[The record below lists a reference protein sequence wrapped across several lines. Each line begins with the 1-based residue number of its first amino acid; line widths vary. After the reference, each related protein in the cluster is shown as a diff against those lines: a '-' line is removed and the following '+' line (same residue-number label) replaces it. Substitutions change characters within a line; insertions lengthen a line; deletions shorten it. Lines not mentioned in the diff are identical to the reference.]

1 MTTYNVEN
9 GKVNA
14 TGITFTLLADHLPHV
29 HIFLQIPVNQ
39 LKRFSRRRDASGMTV
54 YPCFKRKL
62 VNLCYSIRIWWAKVC
77 VGVRVRG
84 QSSTWKSCCV
94 QCPAQTGA
102 VRCTVLQLGRV
113 RLKRTSF
120 VVFSGL
126 VMWMDCRF
134 HWASCLYIITT
145 HGVICGSG
153 IHRMISFFC
162 PHNVNTKIF
171 QKARWFLRQDRN
183 TRDSLSLS
191 LSLTVLVF
199 VHLKKA

>member
-1 MTTYNVEN
+1 M
-9 GKVNA
+9 
-14 TGITFTLLADHLPHV
+14 LCS
-29 HIFLQIPVNQ
+29 HISQIPLDQ
-39 LKRFSRRRDASGMTV
+39 LKRFWRRSNVTWMRCVHVLKGNYSIFVVASGCDEQRYV
-54 YPCFKRKL
+54 WVW
-62 VNLCYSIRIWWAKVC
+62 VNGK
-77 VGVRVRG
+77 
-84 QSSTWKSCCV
+84 SSTWKSCCV